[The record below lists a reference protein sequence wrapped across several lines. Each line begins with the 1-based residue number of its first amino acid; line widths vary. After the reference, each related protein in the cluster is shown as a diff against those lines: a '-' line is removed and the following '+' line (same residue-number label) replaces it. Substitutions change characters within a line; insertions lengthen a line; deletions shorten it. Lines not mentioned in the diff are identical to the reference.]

1 MTTASVAGPLG
12 EIVVGPGPLLLA
24 GIGSGAGLTAHSGR
38 LGPLPE
44 LSLAALLDL
53 TRAASVRG
61 RGGAGFPLARKLE
74 VAARGRRP
82 VVVVN
87 AAEGEPASAK
97 DTVLLALTPHQVLDG
112 AVVIAR
118 ALAAREVHVVTS
130 ADRPAGAAGI
140 DAALRER
147 SDRGIRWRRH
157 VAAPRFV
164 SGQGRAVLELMAG
177 REGLPVTA
185 WEPEAVR
192 GHRSR
197 PTLLSNAETFAQ
209 LSALVR
215 VGVEGYTAH
224 GTEAEP
230 GTTLLTVAA
239 PDAGASPPRRPPVR
253 GNPARVVEVGHGV
266 PFHRVL
272 TAAQLA
278 GPCLVG
284 GYHGT
289 WTTGEQL
296 AALPVSAVALR
307 GAGLTLGAGVIVPLG
322 ARGCPV
328 ARTADVTAYLAAE
341 SAGRCGPCR
350 NGLPVLALAVR
361 DLASRMDTRSR
372 IAELTGLVTGR
383 GACAH
388 PDGTTRLVG
397 SLLHGLPALVEEHL
411 AGGCACPDQAEDV
424 A

>member
-1 MTTASVAGPLG
+1 MTTTSVVGPLG
-12 EIVVGPGPLLLA
+12 EVVVGAGPLLLA
-24 GIGSGAGLTAHSGR
+24 GIGSGPGLPAHTAR

-44 LSLAALLDL
+44 LSLAALLEL
-53 TRAASVRG
+53 ARAAAVRG
-61 RGGAGFPLARKLE
+61 RGGAGFPFARKLE
-74 VAARGRRP
+74 AAARGRRP

-97 DTVLLALTPHQVLDG
+97 DLVLLALTPHQVLDG
-112 AVVIAR
+112 AVLAAR

-130 ADRPAGAAGI
+130 ADRPAAAAGV

-185 WEPEAVR
+185 WQPEAVR
-192 GHRSR
+192 GHRGR

-209 LSALVR
+209 LGALVR
-215 VGVEGYTAH
+215 VGSDAYAAH
-224 GTEAEP
+224 GTDTEP
-230 GTTLLTVAA
+230 GTSLLTVVSPVPGA
-239 PDAGASPPRRPPVR
+239 PT
-253 GNPARVVEVGHGV
+253 RVVEVGHGTN
-266 PFHRVL
+266 FAEVL
-272 TAAQLA
+272 DAGQLA

-289 WTTGEQL
+289 WTSGAHL
-296 AALPVSAVALR
+296 AALPVSALALR
-307 GAGLTLGAGVIVPLG
+307 AQGLTLGAGVVLPLG
-322 ARGCPV
+322 ASACPV
-328 ARTADVTAYLAAE
+328 ARTAELTAYLAGE

-350 NGLPVLALAVR
+350 NGLPALASAVR
-361 DLASRMDTRSR
+361 DLASGSDTRAR
-372 IAELTGLVTGR
+372 IAEVTGLVTGR

-397 SLLHGLPALVEEHL
+397 SLVHGLPALVEAHL
-411 AGGCACPDQAEDV
+411 VGRCACGAPAEDV